1 MKDMKNLF
9 FFPVLLIAFAAES
22 QQFPVTAKPVNDT
35 LNVIVHKDPRLDQLV
50 RKQAQINEEST
61 RDARKT
67 AKGYRL
73 LVINTNKRD
82 EAIAAKTKVYTYFP
96 DLKAYL
102 IYQSPYFKV
111 KVGNFRDRKEADDFR
126 KQLIRLFP
134 KGVFIINDII
144 EIKPDKYREEDN
156 TGLLP

>member
-1 MKDMKNLF
+1 MKILRF
-9 FFPVLLIAFAAES
+9 FAVLLIVFIANS
-22 QQFPVTAKPVNDT
+22 QQTQAQTKSGNDS
-35 LNVIVHKDPRLDQLV
+35 NSVIVHKDPRVDILV
-50 RKQAQINEEST
+50 KKQAQINEET
-61 RDARKT
+61 TKEARRT

-111 KVGNFRDRKEADDFR
+111 KVGNFKDRKDADDFR
-126 KQLIRLFP
+126 KELSTLFP
-134 KGVFIINDII
+134 SGVFIINDII
-144 EIKPDKYREEDN
+144 EIKPDKNKEEDN
-156 TGLLP
+156 RKPDPIP

>member
-1 MKDMKNLF
+1 MKILRF
-9 FFPVLLIAFAAES
+9 FTVLLIAIIAKS
-22 QQFPVTAKPVNDT
+22 QQTQAQNKSGNDS
-35 LNVIVHKDPRLDQLV
+35 NSVIVHKDPRVDILV
-50 RKQAQINEEST
+50 KKQAQINEET
-61 RDARKT
+61 TKEGRRT

-111 KVGNFRDRKEADDFR
+111 KVGNFKDRKDADDFR
-126 KQLIRLFP
+126 KELSTLFP
-134 KGVFIINDII
+134 SGVFIINDII
-144 EIKPDKYREEDN
+144 EIKPDKNREEDN
-156 TGLLP
+156 RKP

>member
-1 MKDMKNLF
+1 MQSMKNLRF
-9 FFPVLLIAFAAES
+9 FAILLIALIAKS
-22 QQFPVTAKPVNDT
+22 QQTQAQTKSGNDS
-35 LNVIVHKDPRLDQLV
+35 NSVIVHKDPRVDILV
-50 RKQAQINEEST
+50 KKQAQINEET
-61 RDARKT
+61 TKEARRT

-111 KVGNFRDRKEADDFR
+111 KVGNFKDRKDADEFR
-126 KQLIRLFP
+126 KELSTLFP
-134 KGVFIINDII
+134 SGVFIINDII
-144 EIKPDKYREEDN
+144 EIKPDRNKEEDN
-156 TGLLP
+156 RKP